1 MSPLQDEVAM
11 NRRNSIMMCLVL
23 LFSASV
29 IPSNAVAEE
38 DDITIESNMTWS
50 DDMTLS
56 KNVRV
61 VNGGSLS
68 FVDSQVDISNGVNIY
83 VDSTSSLTLENSRL
97 IASQPPSG
105 LAGFGYCDEGNR
117 SSVLASSSSSQNVR
131 MYVRPIQGF
140 TLDGV
145 VAHFG
150 NDTKDLSGDEDFI
163 PLGNGPLDTWVG
175 FTGPLCHPISLSE
188 ISVERGGQE
197 RVWIDAADFSH
208 RNMMVNGAP
217 GFTIDIE
224 GDMHS
229 DSSSVYG
236 GQISSSGSLN
246 INQTTL
252 DRVGPI
258 LMTSNGAVINLR
270 GVTEFS
276 NSTDDHDI
284 RAGPHSSINW
294 EDGVVGT
301 GGLTDKWE
309 RRLAGQSLTFD
320 AMFVTF
326 EIIGMHKFPSYSN
339 FSNEVGISFI
349 DGGRERVVEIAWSE
363 DNTWEE
369 EEIWR
374 EQAIVTISD
383 YRTAWNP
390 EESGIGD
397 YGGGQF
403 ELTWDSEINVESG
416 TPMVVWERL
425 SVSGK
430 DGVLNEA
437 TVGDSVNV
445 DAVISN
451 SGSAAASLAIN
462 CEDASSDTAA
472 QISPSF
478 PNSII
483 GPGEQV
489 TISFSWRVST
499 PGEEAIS
506 CRILTPT
513 QIVDEFA
520 FGGGQMNSQSLNWTM
535 AEDDDGS
542 TIIPALIALVVATS
556 AGGYFL
562 FSIYNEREEDLE
574 E

>member
-11 NRRNSIMMCLVL
+11 NRRKSIMMCLIL

-246 INQTTL
+246 INQTTHRTVCKHKWNTL
-252 DRVGPI
+252 DR
-258 LMTSNGAVINLR
+258 
-270 GVTEFS
+270 E
-276 NSTDDHDI
+276 
-284 RAGPHSSINW
+284 
-294 EDGVVGT
+294 
-301 GGLTDKWE
+301 
-309 RRLAGQSLTFD
+309 
-320 AMFVTF
+320 
-326 EIIGMHKFPSYSN
+326 
-339 FSNEVGISFI
+339 
-349 DGGRERVVEIAWSE
+349 
-363 DNTWEE
+363 
-369 EEIWR
+369 
-374 EQAIVTISD
+374 
-383 YRTAWNP
+383 
-390 EESGIGD
+390 
-397 YGGGQF
+397 
-403 ELTWDSEINVESG
+403 
-416 TPMVVWERL
+416 
-425 SVSGK
+425 
-430 DGVLNEA
+430 
-437 TVGDSVNV
+437 
-445 DAVISN
+445 
-451 SGSAAASLAIN
+451 
-462 CEDASSDTAA
+462 
-472 QISPSF
+472 
-478 PNSII
+478 
-483 GPGEQV
+483 
-489 TISFSWRVST
+489 
-499 PGEEAIS
+499 
-506 CRILTPT
+506 
-513 QIVDEFA
+513 
-520 FGGGQMNSQSLNWTM
+520 
-535 AEDDDGS
+535 
-542 TIIPALIALVVATS
+542 
-556 AGGYFL
+556 
-562 FSIYNEREEDLE
+562 
-574 E
+574 